1 MAAADAT
8 ADQTSPQTPAA
19 AELVAAE
26 RSLAPKVAVLAVI
39 AGVAP
44 ILSLVVAQAL
54 LKGTS
59 PEQPQILGNLIFASS
74 NRTALIVASS
84 VQALWPLAALGVLL
98 FMIQAILGRGGQ
110 IPKITKP
117 LTVAGAVLTSFGS
130 IGYAVVI
137 SLAAANFVNNSGITY
152 EQARDVTGG
161 TLFLAVQLS
170 SVLGPLLLA
179 FSLVMTSIHSMRVG
193 LLTRFMGYLG
203 VVAAVLPFIP
213 IGPLRQLSQAPVIPL
228 FWFIALAV
236 LISGRWPGS
245 GAPKAWLDGEAHPW
259 PSAAEAREKAELERD
274 GSSNGKA

>member
-1 MAAADAT
+1 MST
-8 ADQTSPQTPAA
+8 ADETVAHPTPTTPATK
-19 AELVAAE
+19 ELVAAE

-44 ILSLVVAQAL
+44 VLSLVVAQAL
-54 LKGTS
+54 LTGTS
-59 PEQPQILGNLIFASS
+59 PEQPQIAGNLIFASNNS
-74 NRTALIVASS
+74 TALMIAST

-98 FMIQAILGRGGQ
+98 FMIQAIVGRGGQ
-110 IPKITKP
+110 VPKITKP
-117 LTVAGAVLTSFGS
+117 LTVAGAVLTAFGS

-137 SLAAANFVNNSGITY
+137 SIAANNFVNDSGITF
-152 EQARDVTGG
+152 EQARAVTGG
-161 TLFLAVQLS
+161 GLFLAVQLA

-213 IGPLRQLSQAPVIPL
+213 IGPLRQLAQAPIIPL
-228 FWFIALAV
+228 FWFVALAA

-245 GAPKAWLDGEAHPW
+245 GVPQAWLDGEAHPW
-259 PSAAEAREKAELERD
+259 PSAAQAREQAEPEQD